1 MAIKIKITTYQPAVN
16 PTVANTPAIQVPSNI
31 DAFGSKGDG
40 YNDLNA
46 GIGQVNKV
54 LAQKRDDEDA
64 ADVIA
69 ARNQIMTSM
78 TEQLYGENGLITT
91 GVGSNAKGLTDRV
104 TDAIKKT
111 VDDVAGQ
118 QNQRVAYA
126 LRQNISENMN
136 NFQRVAAGK
145 EMDEKQAYDKSQY
158 DSSIANNSQLAALN
172 YDKPEFVEGQ
182 VKQDMILLNA
192 RGQSQGWDGETL
204 EANRIG
210 MTTNLVSNVV
220 MAAIDNKDYDT
231 ANTMLT
237 KYRSG
242 MEQGTYNKLN
252 SAVQEKQ
259 EVKEMDLK
267 VRDILP
273 QVTKPDGSIDFEKA
287 HQLIDDI
294 NGPNATRT
302 IKAQGTDTKE
312 GFFAAVAGQ
321 ESGGNYNA
329 QNGRTGAFGKY
340 QIMPGNWE
348 SWKNEAAAAGN
359 DVASG
364 DMNGPA
370 AQEAVAKFKL
380 GQYYDAYG
388 PEGALV
394 AWYAGEQNGKRWAE
408 GAPDAIG
415 EGGHYSWDAKQGNGN
430 EPSIR
435 EYVQSALS
443 QAGGTTDKTVSAYDP
458 EANQKMKSL
467 FDAYAKDQLAAKA
480 QREKDYIE
488 SVSKAMQNAGS
499 YSGAVSYL
507 ESLGDSIDMDTK
519 NHLKASAATYYGV
532 VASTGEAR
540 GSRGGRGR
548 SYNPA
553 NDQKTLEINSLK
565 LQDGK
570 NLTEEEIVNG
580 NHASARLIAN
590 GYGSGG
596 ADLSNGKVMSSIT
609 DMLDNGASKSDIYNA
624 LTAAG
629 ASEETANYYV
639 NLIDDS
645 YD

>member
-1 MAIKIKITTYQPAVN
+1 MKITTYQPAVN

-54 LAQKRDDEDA
+54 LAQDRDDEDA

-111 VDDVAGQ
+111 VDDVAVQ

-136 NFQRVAAGK
+136 NFQRIAAGK

-231 ANTMLT
+231 ANTMLA

-242 MEQGTYNKLN
+242 MEQGTYNKLH

-273 QVTKPDGSIDFEKA
+273 QVTRPDGSIDFEKA

-294 NGPNATRT
+294 NGPNATKIIKNKGTLSSGDQT
-302 IKAQGTDTKE
+302 IDGYISTYASQYGIPENIFSTLVKHESGYNQSAVSSAGAIGLTQLMPGTAQGLGVDPNDAEQNVMGGAMYLKQMYDATGNWRDALIAYNE
-312 GFFAAVAGQ
+312 GLGAFQ
-321 ESGGNYNA
+321 EGHRYTESTNYADGILNDSNNA
-329 QNGRTGAFGKY
+329 Q
-340 QIMPGNWE
+340 E
-348 SWKNEAAAAGN
+348 
-359 DVASG
+359 
-364 DMNGPA
+364 
-370 AQEAVAKFKL
+370 
-380 GQYYDAYG
+380 
-388 PEGALV
+388 
-394 AWYAGEQNGKRWAE
+394 
-408 GAPDAIG
+408 
-415 EGGHYSWDAKQGNGN
+415 
-430 EPSIR
+430 
-435 EYVQSALS
+435 
-443 QAGGTTDKTVSAYDP
+443 TDKTVSAYDP

-488 SVSKAMQNAGS
+488 SISKAMQNAGS

-507 ESLGDSIDMDTK
+507 ESLGDSIDMDTR

-624 LTAAG
+624 LVAAG

>member
-1 MAIKIKITTYQPAVN
+1 MKITTYQPAVN

-172 YDKPEFVEGQ
+172 YDKPNFVDSQ
-182 VKQDMILLNA
+182 LKQSMILMTA

-259 EVKEMDLK
+259 EVKDMDLK

-294 NGPNATRT
+294 NGPNATRIIKNKGTLSSGDQT
-302 IKAQGTDTKE
+302 IDGYISTYASQYGIPENIFSTLVKHESGYNQSAVSSAGAIGLTQLMPGTAQGLGVDPNDAEQNVMGGAMYLKQMYDATGNWRDALIAYNE
-312 GFFAAVAGQ
+312 GLGAFQ
-321 ESGGNYNA
+321 EGHRYTESTNYADGILNDSNNA
-329 QNGRTGAFGKY
+329 Q
-340 QIMPGNWE
+340 E
-348 SWKNEAAAAGN
+348 
-359 DVASG
+359 
-364 DMNGPA
+364 
-370 AQEAVAKFKL
+370 
-380 GQYYDAYG
+380 
-388 PEGALV
+388 
-394 AWYAGEQNGKRWAE
+394 
-408 GAPDAIG
+408 
-415 EGGHYSWDAKQGNGN
+415 
-430 EPSIR
+430 
-435 EYVQSALS
+435 
-443 QAGGTTDKTVSAYDP
+443 TDKTVSAYDP

-532 VASTGEAR
+532 VVSTGEAR

>member
-1 MAIKIKITTYQPAVN
+1 MKITTYQPAVN

-192 RGQSQGWDGETL
+192 RGKSQGWDGETL

-302 IKAQGTDTKE
+302 IKNKGTLSSGDQTIDGYISTYASQYGIPENIFSTLVKHESGYNQSAVSSAGAIGLTQLMPGTAQGLGVDPNDAEQNVMGGAMYLKQMYDATGNWRDALIAYNE
-312 GFFAAVAGQ
+312 GLGAFQ
-321 ESGGNYNA
+321 EGHKYTESTNYADGILNDSNNA
-329 QNGRTGAFGKY
+329 Q
-340 QIMPGNWE
+340 E
-348 SWKNEAAAAGN
+348 
-359 DVASG
+359 
-364 DMNGPA
+364 
-370 AQEAVAKFKL
+370 
-380 GQYYDAYG
+380 
-388 PEGALV
+388 
-394 AWYAGEQNGKRWAE
+394 
-408 GAPDAIG
+408 
-415 EGGHYSWDAKQGNGN
+415 
-430 EPSIR
+430 
-435 EYVQSALS
+435 
-443 QAGGTTDKTVSAYDP
+443 TDKTVSAYDP

-609 DMLDNGASKSDIYNA
+609 DMLDNGASKFDIYNA